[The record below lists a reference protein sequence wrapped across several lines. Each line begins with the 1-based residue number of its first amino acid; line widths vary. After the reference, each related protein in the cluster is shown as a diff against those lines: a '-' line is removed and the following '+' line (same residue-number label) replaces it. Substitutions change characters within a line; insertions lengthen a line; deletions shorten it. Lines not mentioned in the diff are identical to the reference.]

1 MAKNIL
7 VKRIEEI
14 LDLSGDIALHEA
26 NKKLVNTVM
35 FLNGKL
41 EYIVE
46 FYWDFNKVSYFNYDS
61 LIHSGGPIVTVVKS
75 LEVFMPET
83 GLYSSSELGYIY
95 INKIPKKQW
104 AKSFS
109 EAGYVLC
116 TLVKKFTELSPC
128 IQWRNVLNLTS
139 FKKVDIIVDEEKNIF
154 YHNHFIGTLGEDK
167 VICSNELFTQEIKDW
182 LRDTYGK

>member
-14 LDLSGDIALHEA
+14 LDLSGEIALHEA

-35 FLNGKL
+35 FLNGELKYIL
-41 EYIVE
+41 E
-46 FYWDFNKVSYFNYDS
+46 FHWDYNKVSFLDYNT
-61 LIHSGGPIVTVVKS
+61 LVKGGNPILGIVKS

-83 GLYSSSELGYIY
+83 GLYSSSEFGYIY
-95 INKIPKKQW
+95 INKVPKKQW

-109 EAGYVLC
+109 EIGY
-116 TLVKKFTELSPC
+116 TLYALAKKVTKASAY
-128 IQWRNVLNLTS
+128 IQWGNILNLTS
-139 FKKVDIIVDEEKNIF
+139 FKKVDIIVDKEKSIF
-154 YHNHFIGTLGEDK
+154 YHNHFIGVLGEDK

>member
-14 LDLSGDIALHEA
+14 LDLTGDIALHEA

-41 EYIVE
+41 EYIIE
-46 FYWDFNKVSYFNYDS
+46 FHWDFNKVSYLNYDS
-61 LIHSGGPIVTVVKS
+61 LVKEGDPLNVAVKS

-83 GLYSSSELGYIY
+83 GLYSSSEFGYIY
-95 INKIPKKQW
+95 INKVPKKQW

-109 EAGYVLC
+109 EAGYMLYA
-116 TLVKKFTELSPC
+116 LVKKATKVNTY
-128 IQWRNVLNLTS
+128 IQWKNILNLTS
-139 FKKVDIIVDEEKNIF
+139 FKKVDIIVNEEKEIF
-154 YHNHFIGTLGEDK
+154 YHNHFIGVLVEDK